1 MAVTM
6 EQSGPSAAATPRKP
20 RKLPLRVYDV
30 SNMEEPAVPKQ
41 SPKKQK
47 TKVTELKAKPASEG
61 KETLRKTLGI
71 SKEEARK
78 LAKHHMS
85 MASKLMEDTDE
96 E

>member
-1 MAVTM
+1 M
-6 EQSGPSAAATPRKP
+6 
-20 RKLPLRVYDV
+20 PLHLY
-30 SNMEEPAVPKQ
+30 NMQDTEEAEVPKP

-47 TKVTELKAKPASEG
+47 TKPTEPKAKPTPTE
-61 KETLRKTLGI
+61 KTTLRKTLGI

>member
-1 MAVTM
+1 V
-6 EQSGPSAAATPRKP
+6 RI
-20 RKLPLRVYDV
+20 YDV
-30 SNMEEPAVPKQ
+30 SNTEEPAVPKQ

-47 TKVTELKAKPASEG
+47 TKATEPKA
-61 KETLRKTLGI
+61 KETLRQNLGI

-78 LAKHHMS
+78 LAKHYMS

>member
-1 MAVTM
+1 M
-6 EQSGPSAAATPRKP
+6 PSYLYDTP
-20 RKLPLRVYDV
+20 DT
-30 SNMEEPAVPKQ
+30 EEVEVPKP
-41 SPKKQK
+41 SSKKQK
-47 TKVTELKAKPASEG
+47 TKATEPKAKATPTE
-61 KETLRKTLGI
+61 KTTLRKTLGI